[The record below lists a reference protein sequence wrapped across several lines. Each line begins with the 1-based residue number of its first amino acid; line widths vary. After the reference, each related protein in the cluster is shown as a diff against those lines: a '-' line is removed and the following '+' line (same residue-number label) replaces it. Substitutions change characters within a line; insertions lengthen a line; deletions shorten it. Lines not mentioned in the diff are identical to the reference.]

1 MGKIHLPE
9 GFYTINH
16 AYHWRCLVCDD
27 LILNE
32 NLLHHL
38 RTCSSLRIKS
48 QFFNKHAIRY
58 HLLLHLLGLQDGELD
73 KNINLMN
80 FKEFIL
86 AIYSFIYNYRLEFPL
101 DPEMPKIFF
110 QQELYIMRIV
120 IFSLFYYN
128 VPIIREF
135 RQLLIEKDYELD
147 IFNSNESL

>member
-9 GFYTINH
+9 GFHTINH
-16 AYHWRCLVCDD
+16 VYHWRCLVCDD

-58 HLLLHLLGLQDGELD
+58 HLLLYLLGLQEEELD

-101 DPEMPKIFF
+101 NSEISKVFF
-110 QQELYIMRIV
+110 QQELYVMRNV

-135 RQLLIEKDYELD
+135 RQSLIEKDYELD
-147 IFNSNESL
+147 IFNSNELL